1 MEDESDNLISVT
13 LKQSGWNGN
22 VSPVAAMPASE
33 LVEMVTWGFAQI
45 RQDKQL
51 QSQEPFKFEYPK
63 GVAQRHRLAASLAEQ
78 FKAMGYTGECGYNHL
93 LYPTESDT
101 KRMLL
106 WLIQKLPRVEK
117 EVHDIDVPRIQYR
130 SRMRVSLQKWMDQ
143 SSSPQQTTRCRNINR
158 SSILPVSWLENDTN
172 PARRKYIASKQPL
185 ITDSKLCQGQT
196 QRSLLEVNALS
207 LSHDTSRYGLFDT
220 TDLDDDKST
229 LKATLQSA
237 FSTLSIVDRV
247 PSAQSKNQGVFDL
260 SPLNAPLTST
270 TNNEP
275 LPSAAV
281 ASPDATQID
290 RREDELQAMHA
301 ELAQLRDEYT
311 TNETTI
317 HELMA
322 TVEKQQILHKEIEAR
337 QAIKYNA
344 LRELEQETTIRQQ
357 TLDMLS
363 DASNNIAKL
372 QSMCAKS
379 SDRLVQLAEEW
390 ETHRLPLVQ
399 KLDAHESEQLQRQER
414 AAAMVNE
421 MQTCRIEMKQMG
433 IMKQEQREL
442 LERKYETMAKGTN
455 RNMYTSRIMDIIKQ
469 VHKQK
474 AEIDKIVKDIRSV
487 QKQINISSEKLK
499 RSEAIAEERLFHA
512 AKDETHRPEKKQMYV
527 ECYRLFTTVRELF
540 DELITCVAEC
550 GKRENQSRDLEIWIS
565 QMTHRVNMSNLDR
578 IRHDM
583 AQVQEENQALM
594 QEIQTLTLERP

>member
-1 MEDESDNLISVT
+1 MEDESDYLISVT

-322 TVEKQQILHKEIEAR
+322 TIEAR
-337 QAIKYNA
+337 HAIKYNA

-421 MQTCRIEMKQMG
+421 MQTYRIEMKQMVETLG
-433 IMKQEQREL
+433 QKQEQRE
-442 LERKYETMAKGTN
+442 ERIATCTRHAL
-455 RNMYTSRIMDIIKQ
+455 DIIKQ

>member
-1 MEDESDNLISVT
+1 MEDESDYLISVT

-290 RREDELQAMHA
+290 RREDELQ
-301 ELAQLRDEYT
+301 
-311 TNETTI
+311 
-317 HELMA
+317 
-322 TVEKQQILHKEIEAR
+322 IEAR
-337 QAIKYNA
+337 HAIKYNA

-421 MQTCRIEMKQMG
+421 MQTYRIEMKQMG
-433 IMKQEQREL
+433 IMKQEQREF

-540 DELITCVAEC
+540 DELIT
-550 GKRENQSRDLEIWIS
+550 
-565 QMTHRVNMSNLDR
+565 
-578 IRHDM
+578 
-583 AQVQEENQALM
+583 
-594 QEIQTLTLERP
+594 

>member
-1 MEDESDNLISVT
+1 MEDESDYLISVT

-290 RREDELQAMHA
+290 RREDELQ
-301 ELAQLRDEYT
+301 
-311 TNETTI
+311 
-317 HELMA
+317 
-322 TVEKQQILHKEIEAR
+322 IEAR
-337 QAIKYNA
+337 HAIKYNA

-421 MQTCRIEMKQMG
+421 MQTYRIEMKQMG
-433 IMKQEQREL
+433 IMKQEQREF

>member
-290 RREDELQAMHA
+290 RREDELQ
-301 ELAQLRDEYT
+301 
-311 TNETTI
+311 
-317 HELMA
+317 
-322 TVEKQQILHKEIEAR
+322 IEAR

-421 MQTCRIEMKQMG
+421 MQTYRIEMKQMG

>member
-290 RREDELQAMHA
+290 RREDELQ
-301 ELAQLRDEYT
+301 
-311 TNETTI
+311 
-317 HELMA
+317 
-322 TVEKQQILHKEIEAR
+322 IEAR
-337 QAIKYNA
+337 QAIKYDA

-421 MQTCRIEMKQMG
+421 MQTYRIEMKQMG